1 MKEIQRKDLYT
12 LSRHSDI
19 SQNEIHSLLEK
30 NVYADR
36 KNLHKFFKIFF
47 LSLGIGFAVFGI
59 IFFFAFNWENL
70 NKFIKFVLIQLLII
84 SGTGFYLLSNKN
96 IEVKKIVL
104 TGTSMLVGVLFA
116 VYGQIYQT
124 GANAYDFFL
133 GWTIFI
139 SIWVII
145 ANYSP
150 LWLLYIVLIN
160 TTFYFYVEQV
170 ARAWPDIVSLLLFL
184 VFNTL
189 TLITFLLL
197 PSYRPTQKVPLWFTS
212 LLAIFCAFLTTIS
225 LAYCVNHMLIGFTI
239 IPMMTTI
246 IIYILGIYY
255 ALTQKNIFYLS
266 LIALSIIIAFMNLF
280 IDRLDSDELFFEL
293 ILFTIVTFSGAIKLL
308 LNLQKKWK
316 HEK

>member
-1 MKEIQRKDLYT
+1 
-12 LSRHSDI
+12 
-19 SQNEIHSLLEK
+19 
-30 NVYADR
+30 
-36 KNLHKFFKIFF
+36 
-47 LSLGIGFAVFGI
+47 
-59 IFFFAFNWENL
+59 
-70 NKFIKFVLIQLLII
+70 
-84 SGTGFYLLSNKN
+84 
-96 IEVKKIVL
+96 
-104 TGTSMLVGVLFA
+104 MLVGVLFSF
-116 VYGQIYQT
+116 YWQIYQT

-189 TLITFLLL
+189 TLIIFLLL

-212 LLAIFCAFLTTIS
+212 LLAIFCAFLTTLS

-255 ALTQKNIFYLS
+255 ALTQKNIF
-266 LIALSIIIAFMNLF
+266 
-280 IDRLDSDELFFEL
+280 
-293 ILFTIVTFSGAIKLL
+293 
-308 LNLQKKWK
+308 
-316 HEK
+316 